1 MNALSHSP
9 RNNRPNITAPMANP
23 QLPYDIVATVRRRI
37 PKFNMQGTEYRIT
50 IPAIQQND
58 LPFNIVNAMVH
69 DVFARE

>member
-1 MNALSHSP
+1 
-9 RNNRPNITAPMANP
+9 MANP

-37 PKFNMQGTEYRIT
+37 PKFNVQGTEYRVT
-50 IPAIQQND
+50 IPAIEQND